1 VPLRLTSRIVL
12 GLLLTVVWSCG
23 GSTEPLPAA
32 IATSPPVPDGVITF
46 GSVSLNPAQEFE
58 VFRPFAN
65 QVAANL
71 HDVGIGAGRVVVVG
85 SLSQMVEELR
95 EGRVDIFI
103 DSPFP
108 AAFVWQHGDVRPIL
122 RRWKRNSDIYRSVL
136 FTRADSGIESLDQLA
151 GKIIAFGE
159 PFSTSGFLVPKAAL
173 SSAGIRL
180 INYEDPAA
188 SIASD
193 HVGYVFSNDAENT
206 MFWVLKEKVSAGAV
220 NADYYKALAGNRVG
234 ELRILH
240 TTEPVPRNVICVRN
254 SLDPEIV
261 QAVETVLLEM
271 HLSDE
276 GRAALLDFEETKKF
290 DRFPRGAEE
299 DLADIMRLLPHIQE
313 DLGL

>member
-1 VPLRLTSRIVL
+1 MPLRLTSRIVL